1 MATIEMKNAGGEA
14 VKTVDLN
21 AAVFGIEPNVHVMH
35 QVVRAQRASW
45 RQGTHDTKTRGEV
58 RGGGKKPWRQ
68 KGTGRARQGSIR
80 SPQWIGGGTVFGPHP
95 RSYAFRV
102 NNKEVKLAMRSALS
116 AKLADGQLYV
126 VDNFDFEKPSTTA
139 AVQALKALGIEGRT
153 TVVIGNEDVNAFLSF
168 RNIPK
173 LEVIPVAESNTYD
186 FINNKAL
193 VFTEAALDRI
203 EEVLA

>member
-1 MATIEMKNAGGEA
+1 MANIE
-14 VKTVDLN
+14 VKDVSGKKVEVRDLN
-21 AAVFGIEPNVHVMH
+21 AGVFGIEPNVHVMH

-45 RQGTHDTKTRGEV
+45 RQGTHDTLTRGQV

-80 SPQWIGGGTVFGPHP
+80 SPQWRGGGTVFGPHP

-116 AKLADGQLYV
+116 AKLADGELFV
-126 VDNFDFEKPSTTA
+126 VDSFGFEEPKTKSA
-139 AVQALKALGIEGRT
+139 AAALKALGITGRT
-153 TVVIGNEDVNAFLSF
+153 TLVIGNEDVNTYLAF
-168 RNIPK
+168 RNLPNV
-173 LEVIPVAESNTYD
+173 EVIPVMAGNTYD
-186 FINNKAL
+186 FVNNKAL
-193 VFTEAALDRI
+193 IFTAEALSRI